1 MSKHHPFVSD
11 VVSAAGNNQPE
22 TARHGESLK
31 ELEDSDKKLKQ
42 SQKKMERSL
51 KKLEEAQRKHLG
63 DLERRTDAMEKE
75 MKKVRPP
82 LFFLIHHSLLSIS
95 LLRSSFVLHAVMRMN
110 CSSFIHDPS

>member
-1 MSKHHPFVSD
+1 MSKLPSFLSD

-22 TARHGESLK
+22 TARNGESLK
-31 ELEDSDKKLKQ
+31 ELEDSHKQIKQ
-42 SQKKMERSL
+42 SQKKMEKSL

-75 MKKVRPP
+75 MKKVRPS

-95 LLRSSFVLHAVMRMN
+95 LLRSSFVLNSVVRIN
-110 CSSFIHDPS
+110 CCSFSHDPL